1 MRDITAKLKVW
12 PGLTKHFHPHAFD
25 FRCTKICH
33 SGECSDPSTC
43 KKRSKVYCPCKRRK
57 EEQPC
62 VQSLSGGRKLACDA
76 ECKKVKEKVYL
87 PTVPL
92 SVPHFK
98 VDFYIPILF
107 QVVEE
112 KQSEES
118 WLKEEEERLAR
129 QELERFEKQSGEGK
143 VYMRGW

>member
-1 MRDITAKLKVW
+1 MQ
-12 PGLTKHFHPHAFD
+12 
-25 FRCTKICH
+25 
-33 SGECSDPSTC
+33 
-43 KKRSKVYCPCKRRK
+43 RSLHLQEAVQGVLPMQAEEGGAALRAVSVGKQETRLRRRMQ
-57 EEQPC
+57 ESQ
-62 VQSLSGGRKLACDA
+62 RKGIFTD
-76 ECKKVKEKVYL
+76 
-87 PTVPL
+87 L

-143 VYMRGW
+143 VYMRG

>member
-1 MRDITAKLKVW
+1 MQRSLHLQEAVQGVLPMQAEEGGAALRAVSVGKQETRLRRRMQESQRKGIVTDSLLV
-12 PGLTKHFHPHAFD
+12 
-25 FRCTKICH
+25 R
-33 SGECSDPSTC
+33 PSF
-43 KKRSKVYCPCKRRK
+43 
-57 EEQPC
+57 
-62 VQSLSGGRKLACDA
+62 QSR
-76 ECKKVKEKVYL
+76 
-87 PTVPL
+87 
-92 SVPHFK
+92 
-98 VDFYIPILF
+98 FYVPILF